1 MIGVVIPAHD
11 EAAHIGAAVAAAR
24 AAAAHP
30 ALVGEPVQIL
40 VVADACRDDT
50 AALAQAGGAQTLA
63 LCARNVGIAR
73 HAGARQ
79 LLAAGARWLAFTD
92 ADSTVA
98 EDWLAAQLALQCEAV
113 CGCVWVADWQAHGE
127 RAGLVAQA
135 FAAHYRPVDGH
146 RHIHGANL
154 GLSAAA
160 YQRAGGFQALAT
172 SEDVALVRALET
184 AGIAVA
190 YSAQPR
196 VWTSAR
202 TDHRAP
208 LGFGDA
214 LRRLSDAL
222 QLPCHGD
229 GGAGLGEAAA

>member
-11 EAAHIGAAVAAAR
+11 EARHIAAAVAAVRR
-24 AAAAHP
+24 AADHAA
-30 ALVGEPVQIL
+30 LDGECVHIL
-40 VVADACRDDT
+40 VVADDCRDDT
-50 AALAQAGGAQTLA
+50 AEQATAAGARTLA
-63 LCARNVGIAR
+63 LSARNVGCAR

-92 ADSTVA
+92 ADSLVA

-113 CGCVWVADWQAHGE
+113 CGCVWVADWQAHG
-127 RAGLVAQA
+127 AHAALLAQA
-135 FAAHYRPVDGH
+135 FAAQYQPIDGH

-160 YQRAGGFQALAT
+160 YLRAGGFPALET
-172 SEDVALVRALET
+172 SEDVALVRALEA
-184 AGIAVA
+184 AGIAVC
-190 YSAQPR
+190 YSAAPR

-214 LRRLSDAL
+214 LRRLSHAL
-222 QLPCHGD
+222 QLPRAD
-229 GGAGLGEAAA
+229 AGAAPMGEAA